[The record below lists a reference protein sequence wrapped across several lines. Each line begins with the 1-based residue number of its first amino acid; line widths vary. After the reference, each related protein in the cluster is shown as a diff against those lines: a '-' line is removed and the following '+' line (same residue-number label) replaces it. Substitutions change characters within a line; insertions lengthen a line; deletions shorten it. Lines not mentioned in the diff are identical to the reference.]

1 MSAFGIAGVVN
12 IFRCR
17 PVVESGAEVTRY
29 WLAIVRAV
37 EEVVNLEL
45 M

>member
-1 MSAFGIAGVVN
+1 MSAFGIAAVVN
-12 IFRCR
+12 IFCCG
-17 PVVESGAEVTRY
+17 PVVESGAEVTCY